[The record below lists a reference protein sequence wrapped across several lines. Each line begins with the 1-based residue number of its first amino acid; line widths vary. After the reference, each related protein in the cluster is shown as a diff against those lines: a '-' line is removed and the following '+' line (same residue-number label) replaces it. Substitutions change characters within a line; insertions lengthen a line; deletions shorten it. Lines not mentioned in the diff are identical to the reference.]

1 MVYFLASG
9 KKTLLKTSLTLTKM
23 TSTTLF
29 RQLRFHGQGS
39 QLFSIYLVNIL
50 LTMLTLGFYYPW
62 AKVAIMKYMYEATEL
77 EGSRF
82 AFHGTGKEIFR
93 GFIKA
98 LVIFGGMYG
107 LLILATLYADPVFV
121 NMMLLAFYGVMM
133 VLIPIAIHGS
143 VKYRMS
149 RTSWRGIHF
158 GYRGDRNE
166 LLKKFVGD
174 ALLTVLTLG
183 IYSFWMS
190 MNLRQ
195 YIVGNIRFGNVEFRY
210 MGRGSDYFAL
220 HLKGYFLSIFT
231 LGIYSFW
238 YAKDVFNFWINNIY
252 LLQNGRQARLRSE
265 ATGGDYFMLI
275 VPNIL
280 LVVFT
285 LGLGTPW
292 AMIRT
297 MNFVFD
303 NVVIDGDL
311 DTDRIEQT
319 EGAYKDATG
328 VEVADM
334 LDIDLV

>member
-1 MVYFLASG
+1 
-9 KKTLLKTSLTLTKM
+9 M
-23 TSTTLF
+23 TTTTLY

-39 QLFSIYLVNIL
+39 KLFSIYLVNML
-50 LTMLTLGFYYPW
+50 LTLVTLGFYYPW

-77 EGSRF
+77 ECSRF
-82 AFHGTGKEIFR
+82 AFHGTGKEIFM
-93 GFIKA
+93 GFLKA
-98 LVIFGGMYG
+98 LAIFGSMYG
-107 LLILATLYADPVFV
+107 LLLVA
-121 NMMLLAFYGVMM
+121 MFYGEPVLVNIMFLVFYAVMM

-143 VKYRMS
+143 MKYRMS

-166 LLKKFVGD
+166 LLKKFIGD
-174 ALLTVLTLG
+174 ALLTVITFG
-183 IYSFWMS
+183 IYGFWMS
-190 MNLRQ
+190 MNIRKYVL
-195 YIVGNIRFGNVEFRY
+195 GNVRFGNVEFRY
-210 MGRGSDYFAL
+210 SGQGSDYFAL
-220 HLKGYFLSIFT
+220 HLKGYFLSLIT
-231 LGIYSFW
+231 MGIYSFW
-238 YAKDVFNFWINNIY
+238 YARDLFNYWINNIH
-252 LLQNGRQARLRSE
+252 LIQNGRHARLRSE

-280 LVVFT
+280 LIIFT

-303 NVVIDGDL
+303 IVFIDGEL

-319 EGAYKDATG
+319 EGAYRDATG

-334 LDIDLV
+334 LDLDLV